1 VSVRLAIRIAALI
14 FALGYPLV
22 VYFGLAHFGTR
33 VAACFLLAVA
43 IIHTLFR
50 SHQRQRFAWSSALA
64 IPLCLGA
71 LFLDDKRYVL
81 AMPVIINGALFA
93 SFFGS
98 LFGERP
104 LVERFARMRVRELS
118 AAEVRY
124 CRSVTKIWSAFFVF
138 NGGTAAILAML
149 GKLELWTLYT
159 GLVSYLLIGTVGATE
174 YTLRKYRFGRYGN
187 GWHDRLLRAIL
198 PVRSSPPS

>member
-1 VSVRLAIRIAALI
+1 MNVRFAIRSAALV

-22 VYFGLAHFGTR
+22 VYFGLARFGTR
-33 VAACFLLAVA
+33 GAASLLLAIA
-43 IIHTLFR
+43 IVHTLVR
-50 SHQRQRFAWSSALA
+50 SRERRRFAWASALA

-81 AMPVIINGALFA
+81 AMPVIVNGALFA

-104 LVERFARMRVRELS
+104 LVERFARMRVSELS
-118 AAEVRY
+118 PAEVRY
-124 CRSVTKIWSAFFVF
+124 CRSVTKVWSAFFVF
-138 NGGTAAILAML
+138 NGGSAAALAL
-149 GKLELWTLYT
+149 FGKLELWTLYT
-159 GLVSYLLIGTVGATE
+159 GLVSYILVGTLGATE
-174 YTLRKYRFGRYGN
+174 YTIRKYRFGRYSN

-198 PVRSSPPS
+198 PVRSAPP